1 MASQPFR
8 WEFRICLKPKT
19 DGIHRSMYSVGAR
32 VDGLYAGGDVWFP
45 GLIDGANADGS
56 YAIQYDDGEREEAVQ
71 EASVRPHV
79 AGTFSVGSRVL
90 SRYNG
95 GDDWYPGVI
104 SDINCDAET
113 YDIAYDDGEFEPGV
127 AFAMVED
134 ESTAAKPAS
143 TADNHDDEEEE
154 EDSETPIVHDDPPVF
169 PQDGAPAVDCES
181 AAEDATQAIDPGE
194 QTLDIELTDTT
205 QDANTRATDSTALV
219 AQDDGQSEER
229 PAPLSQD
236 NASSSS
242 FQQDPNLPGDAAS
255 PREPDEDAPE
265 DSMSGRTSGRSTHDA
280 NVDTSLEIDVVSGEN
295 TIPTPLP
302 MPTTSLPPS
311 NNMFMFISSA
321 PTIDKPS
328 SLVDERQS
336 SRDSTPRSVASDEIL
351 SNVLHHESETRGIL
365 NTIGAPVTDN
375 DSMLVVKN
383 ALASFLQQL
392 RLAPQLTVDCCR
404 ECRGESILLDCIRD
418 NATYSILVCFAF
430 VIIRRICAVSDAAF
444 TTFIELHVIE
454 CVARIMGQFPH
465 DAVLQASAC
474 GVLAT
479 LARSTGI
486 QVMIELQVALLV
498 IDVLKEHQALN
509 HYSRQVH
516 FYACEVLA
524 KLCDGGDVRVI
535 RLMTAKDPAC
545 HSPVHLF
552 VLLLRQGH
560 QHEDQ
565 KVACAACTLVLCL
578 AARDREC
585 ANVLRSMGALADVST
600 IMAKYPNDN
609 GIAAYSQ
616 SATREIALSSM
627 KNGTTTKVQETAKGI
642 LKKEDLR
649 LGGEL
654 FDPKPPK
661 PKARKNKPSLAMDTP
676 TKTTTTLFSRNTM
689 SAAPQLSH
697 NVADSITK
705 IQQRTQKKASIDN
718 ASSMPPSS
726 VKKRTAA
733 ALAWEQPTE
742 TKHAFVPFEQKLEMR
757 MLQASNRK
765 ASVVTSPS
773 KSHDREIVLL
783 KTYGVPKIRNIDRVR
798 GLPTASSTTRQ
809 KPTIPKPKPPATSF
823 TARPPHTKD
832 DAEKAGNPRERPLVK
847 TPKPPPLDDKRMK
860 TPEPKTTMTIKVV
873 KQKFAQTPPSP
884 SRDVQP
890 SDMSQLATKLF
901 QPSPAPTLTET
912 RLSESRLSFSDK
924 LHEMIKRAEVALCR
938 PASSQ
943 RLDFQDMET
952 TTVKFDEA
960 ELPKRPP
967 LETAAIEKLAH
978 AKPPPKPPKPT
989 NPPTKETKPPL
1000 KPAPSARGGRANDH
1014 VVGKPKK
1021 DPQSVGKP
1029 SSLTMKTNAFQRP
1042 PSPKTKPTSP
1052 KTPTKSRAEQHKA
1065 ESIPQR
1071 DAKPVDEKPPPATAP
1086 TKPQADSPTVSAPT
1100 PRQAECAQESAASEE
1115 ERVEMPPIEPQEE
1128 IKMAGDN
1135 VASDEVSVSNVSE
1148 PSGVVDAMMNVS
1160 ALPEVHV
1167 DPSSKSEA
1175 PRDEIKE
1182 ETSEAAMEVSPTT
1195 DEEPLDE
1202 QMNEPNSARTAASYE
1217 DDEFES
1223 LEDDAEVKQPL
1234 DQSDDAFDTI
1244 EQLQQGQ
1251 VVSDGLADEA
1261 LAATTAMD
1269 AAPSDSKEDLDQSRV
1284 HGESSESTLDA
1295 VSHHDKEAQD
1305 ASSSEIHVASPEL
1318 CLPSLHTA
1326 GSNDADH
1333 GIDGEEMFAGKSEME
1348 HDLLASSIATRSEKA
1363 ADPGKDAIAEHE
1375 ESSDGHEKDE
1385 AYQVHEDPALES
1397 NATQD
1402 TTTADLELS
1411 AIQTHAVGSP
1421 RDLIAHD
1428 EPRSLATE
1436 LTEEEAQAA
1445 AAAQVTHQAVEDAIA
1460 PSISPQEEMKHEE
1473 IAPSDAQT
1481 AEPSLPIEGRLDDG
1495 CLESIAR
1502 QEDVDEMLHQR
1513 EAQILVDQVD
1523 GRDEES
1529 AQPDTSPTEALA
1541 TDAEPIDE
1549 QIDDVQ
1555 TQTSSAQS
1563 QESQVSQEQSQS
1575 RADEW
1580 PQVDRGESSPTVQTT
1595 LLDMRD
1601 DEFQP
1606 ELEQDELMCLP
1617 PTEELQLGQ
1626 ETLALDANAADEGS
1640 SDEYNS
1646 TLAAAMDQSTLP
1658 ATDRSIDTG
1667 DEAPWDAVTSE
1678 EESNVT
1684 CEIKQVSEETTGKT
1698 LEEDQR
1704 SPLTSNLVS
1713 LEAKRRDKRDDD
1725 GDPSSRQELKDDQ
1738 VPNESE
1744 EMDKVDGKHSL
1755 SLATEDLPQTHV
1767 DDGLKTPP
1775 CVESNESH
1783 GNEEPADVCNLQAY
1797 SEWNDDSPN
1806 NFLSHDSSLSDET
1819 KEEKIASSA
1828 ARLEDSAVAPPSD
1841 STRMDECGEPSKD
1854 LTEAHVMDTTSENV
1868 SAICEAVS
1876 DTTAPS
1882 GSDDAMDGLDAEN
1895 TPPSPSLDVDKFD
1908 EDEDPYGDG
1917 DFETLKMK
1925 AELAAHAD
1933 DADISSSALCD
1944 FSESTTFAESRA
1956 MEASVESPGNSRA
1969 WTAVNTQQ
1977 EANDTNDSTPN
1988 AHSARDT
1995 SSEAE
2000 STSSNESDAGPP
2012 EIAHGHP
2019 NVDGEST
2026 SSDETI
2032 AEPSATEV
2040 VETAEPE
2047 VAVEAPVVE
2056 PSEVVAE
2063 AVVESAAAE
2072 PTEDAI
2078 AAEAPVE
2085 AAVEPVV
2092 DAVVEAEPVV
2102 EPVVNAVTAPS
2113 EPVVESV
2120 VKPIVDAAV
2129 DAVEAHAHGPI
2140 DTSDESNRGEDIDP
2154 LEPVSV
2160 ENEESAIQESHA
2172 VHPREEAMQ
2181 SVVEKAGQ
2189 DERHEQIA
2197 APLSD
2202 QQVGA
2207 QDVDAGLVPTGDLMS
2222 VHADETLSMP
2232 SKSARSENY
2241 VENDVEKSPGAS
2253 MPSNEESTELRVTQ
2267 LALDRLE
2274 QVGDEDPYDGDDFE
2288 SEREPPTDQAMD
2300 ELVECQATTTTTSE
2314 DNEDATGDE
2323 LNEPKEELTEKV
2335 QEDDG
2340 KELENGNALEDQVAG
2355 DCSCLEETP
2364 PMDSTEHD
2372 AKSAAKE
2379 DFAAKSANIGGD
2391 TALGNESSH
2400 EASTPAQSAE
2410 AFMTTTED
2418 LSIPREEP
2426 KLHEETSPNPQIGLT
2441 NEDVEAPV
2449 VTGDSVQD
2457 EQPEETSAID
2467 GGNAQETTTG
2477 NGMEEAED
2485 ALRPQS
2491 SHERRKSTDDSELME
2506 LKATPR
2512 SSISSS
2518 SASSSTLSSSSSTST
2533 SLSTSASSTSASSTS
2548 ASSNPSQASE
2558 HKSKNDGDSYDQ
2570 ADFDQLDNMQ
2580 AANEGDP
2587 LPTNDVE
2594 STSRVDL
2601 ESFDDHAAV
2610 PTVEKE
2616 SNGSIDDDAQVAAP
2630 SSRETLNRPS
2640 EDVMV
2645 PTNEGSTSIS
2655 TAVDAPSVPT
2665 IDLRGLNAM
2674 QDDDP
2679 SEPSRCDEPTKPEDA
2694 LVHGIPDAGSAH
2706 DDGQDASFG
2715 QESPPTSRQVSP
2727 VLKDEQVVD
2736 ASSLT
2741 PPHGDESTA
2750 WPSTDEMSSPVVVE
2764 TETALPDKTEHPVD
2778 HAMETQQRELDVEAS
2793 ESSSSTSAMNT
2804 ARSTSSTEVEIDPV
2818 LRKDAST
2825 KSADS
2830 YEEDEF
2836 ESASDAPSTSRKDD
2850 GMSPREPFLD
2860 VHPRHESEPSDDS
2873 APSDKL
2879 DAALL
2884 STLDDDTPKE
2894 ESKQATEAPAAVE
2907 ALARPDR
2914 AEEGKEAP
2922 PPPFDEE
2929 EDPQLGEDIYA
2940 DDDFE
2945 D

>member
-1 MASQPFR
+1 MVSRPFR

-19 DGIHRSMYSVGAR
+19 DDIHRSMYSVGAR

-79 AGTFSVGSRVL
+79 VGTFSVGSRVL
-90 SRYNG
+90 ARYNG

-127 AFAMVED
+127 AFVMVED
-134 ESTAAKPAS
+134 ESTADKPAS
-143 TADNHDDEEEE
+143 AADNHDDEEEE
-154 EDSETPIVHDDPPVF
+154 DSETSIVHDDPPVF
-169 PQDGAPAVDCES
+169 PQDGAPAVDGES

-194 QTLDIELTDTT
+194 QPLDSELTDTT
-205 QDANTRATDSTALV
+205 QDTNTRATDSTALV
-219 AQDDGQSEER
+219 AQDDGQREEQ

-236 NASSSS
+236 NASSSLD
-242 FQQDPNLPGDAAS
+242 QDPNLPGDAES
-255 PREPDEDAPE
+255 PREHEEDAPE

-280 NVDTSLEIDVVSGEN
+280 NVDTSVEIDVVSGEN
-295 TIPTPLP
+295 TVSTPLP
-302 MPTTSLPPS
+302 MPTTTLPPS

-321 PTIDKPS
+321 PTIDKP

-418 NATYSILVCFAF
+418 NATYSILVCFVF

-486 QVMIELQVALLV
+486 QIMIELQVALLV

-535 RLMTAKDPAC
+535 RLMAAKDPAC

-585 ANVLRSMGALADVST
+585 ANVLRSMGALANVST

-661 PKARKNKPSLAMDTP
+661 PKARKNKPSLAIDTP

-873 KQKFAQTPPSP
+873 KQNFAKTPPSP

-943 RLDFQDMET
+943 RLDVQDMET
-952 TTVKFDEA
+952 TTIKFDEA
-960 ELPKRPP
+960 ELPKKPP

-989 NPPTKETKPPL
+989 KPPTKETKPPL

-1014 VVGKPKK
+1014 AVGKPRK
-1021 DPQSVGKP
+1021 DPPSVGKP
-1029 SSLTMKTNAFQRP
+1029 SSPTVKTNAFQRP

-1065 ESIPQR
+1065 ESIPQP
-1071 DAKPVDEKPPPATAP
+1071 DAKPADEDLPRATAP
-1086 TKPQADSPTVSAPT
+1086 TKSQADSPTVSAPT
-1100 PRQAECAQESAASEE
+1100 PRQAERAQESPASEE
-1115 ERVEMPPIEPQEE
+1115 ERVEMHSIEPREE
-1128 IKMAGDN
+1128 IKMAGDG

-1148 PSGVVDAMMNVS
+1148 PSGIVDAMMNVS

-1167 DPSSKSEA
+1167 DPSSKNEA

-1182 ETSEAAMEVSPTT
+1182 ETSEVAMEVSPTT

-1234 DQSDDAFDTI
+1234 DQSDDALDTI

-1269 AAPSDSKEDLDQSRV
+1269 AAPTDSKEDLDQARV

-1295 VSHHDKEAQD
+1295 VSLLDKEAQD
-1305 ASSSEIHVASPEL
+1305 ASSSEIHAASSEL
-1318 CLPSLHTA
+1318 CLPSLHAA

-1333 GIDGEEMFAGKSEME
+1333 AIDGEEMLAGKLDME
-1348 HDLLASSIATRSEKA
+1348 HDLLASSIATKSEID

-1385 AYQVHEDPALES
+1385 VH
-1397 NATQD
+1397 
-1402 TTTADLELS
+1402 
-1411 AIQTHAVGSP
+1411 
-1421 RDLIAHD
+1421 
-1428 EPRSLATE
+1428 
-1436 LTEEEAQAA
+1436 AA
-1445 AAAQVTHQAVEDAIA
+1445 RQ
-1460 PSISPQEEMKHEE
+1460 
-1473 IAPSDAQT
+1473 
-1481 AEPSLPIEGRLDDG
+1481 AEPSLSIEGRLDDG
-1495 CLESIAR
+1495 CLESVAR
-1502 QEDVDEMLHQR
+1502 QEEVDEMLQQP

-1523 GRDEES
+1523 EVDDKS
-1529 AQPDTSPTEALA
+1529 AQPDTSSPETLA
-1541 TDAEPIDE
+1541 IDVEPIDE

-1555 TQTSSAQS
+1555 IQTSSAQS
-1563 QESQVSQEQSQS
+1563 QENQVSQEQSQS

-1580 PQVDRGESSPTVQTT
+1580 PQVDRGEPSSTVQTT

-1626 ETLALDANAADEGS
+1626 ETLALDSNAADEGS
-1640 SDEYNS
+1640 DATNS
-1646 TLAAAMDQSTLP
+1646 TLAAAVDQSTLP
-1658 ATDRSIDTG
+1658 ATDRTIDTG

-1678 EESNVT
+1678 EEANIT
-1684 CEIKQVSEETTGKT
+1684 CEIKQVLEQTTDKT
-1698 LEEDQR
+1698 LDEDQDL
-1704 SPLTSNLVS
+1704 PLTSNLVS
-1713 LEAKRRDKRDDD
+1713 LEANRRGKRDDD

-1767 DDGLKTPP
+1767 DDGLKTLR

-1783 GNEEPADVCNLQAY
+1783 GDEEPADVCNLQAH

-1806 NFLSHDSSLSDET
+1806 NFLSQDSSSSSDET

-1828 ARLEDSAVAPPSD
+1828 ARLEDSAIAPPSD

-1854 LTEAHVMDTTSENV
+1854 LTEAHVVDTTSENV
-1868 SAICEAVS
+1868 MCEAIS

-1895 TPPSPSLDVDKFD
+1895 TPPSPSLDVDKID

-1917 DFETLKMK
+1917 EFETLEMK

-1933 DADISSSALCD
+1933 DADILSSALCE

-1956 MEASVESPGNSRA
+1956 MEASVESPGNSQA
-1969 WTAVNTQQ
+1969 WTAVDTQQ
-1977 EANDTNDSTPN
+1977 EANDTNDSAPN
-1988 AHSARDT
+1988 AHSALVT

-2000 STSSNESDAGPP
+2000 STSFNESDAGPP

-2032 AEPSATEV
+2032 VEPSATEV

-2047 VAVEAPVVE
+2047 VAVEAPV
-2056 PSEVVAE
+2056 
-2063 AVVESAAAE
+2063 
-2072 PTEDAI
+2072 
-2078 AAEAPVE
+2078 E

-2092 DAVVEAEPVV
+2092 DVVVEAEPVV

-2113 EPVVESV
+2113 EAVVESV
-2120 VKPIVDAAV
+2120 VEPIVDAAME
-2129 DAVEAHAHGPI
+2129 AVEAHAHGPI
-2140 DTSDESNRGEDIDP
+2140 DSSGETNRDEDSEP
-2154 LEPVSV
+2154 LESVSV

-2232 SKSARSENY
+2232 SKSARSEVLERQND
-2241 VENDVEKSPGAS
+2241 VEDDVEKSPGAS
-2253 MPSNEESTELRVTQ
+2253 MPSNEESTELRVTP

-2288 SEREPPTDQAMD
+2288 SEREPPTDQATD
-2300 ELVECQATTTTTSE
+2300 ELVECQATTTMTTSE
-2314 DNEDATGDE
+2314 DNQDATGDE
-2323 LNEPKEELTEKV
+2323 LNEPKEESTEKV
-2335 QEDDG
+2335 EEDDR
-2340 KELENGNALEDQVAG
+2340 KELDNGNAHEDQVAG
-2355 DCSCLEETP
+2355 DSSSLEETP

-2372 AKSAAKE
+2372 AMSAAKE
-2379 DFAAKSANIGGD
+2379 DFAAESANIEGD
-2391 TALGNESSH
+2391 TALGNEISR
-2400 EASTPAQSAE
+2400 EASTAVESPE

-2418 LSIPREEP
+2418 LSAPREEP
-2426 KLHEETSPNPQIGLT
+2426 KLHEEASPNPQIDMT

-2449 VTGDSVQD
+2449 VTGDSAQD
-2457 EQPEETSAID
+2457 ERPDETSAID

-2477 NGMEEAED
+2477 NDVEEAED

-2491 SHERRKSTDDSELME
+2491 SHERRKSTDESELMAS
-2506 LKATPR
+2506 KATPR
-2512 SSISSS
+2512 SSISSSATS
-2518 SASSSTLSSSSSTST
+2518 SASSSTLSSSSSTS
-2533 SLSTSASSTSASSTS
+2533 LSTSASSTS

-2570 ADFDQLDNMQ
+2570 EDFDQLDNMQ
-2580 AANEGDP
+2580 AANEDEL

-2594 STSRVDL
+2594 NTSRVDL

-2616 SNGSIDDDAQVAAP
+2616 SNGSVDDAQAQVAAP

-2640 EDVMV
+2640 EDVMAAA
-2645 PTNEGSTSIS
+2645 NEASTSIS

-2665 IDLRGLNAM
+2665 IDLHGLNAM

-2679 SEPSRCDEPTKPEDA
+2679 SEPSRSDEPEDA
-2694 LVHGIPDAGSAH
+2694 LVHGIPDAGSGQNAAH
-2706 DDGQDASFG
+2706 DDGQDAPFG
-2715 QESPPTSRQVSP
+2715 QESPSTSRQDSP
-2727 VLKDEQVVD
+2727 VLKEEQVVD
-2736 ASSLT
+2736 VSSLT
-2741 PPHGDESTA
+2741 APQGDELTA
-2750 WPSTDEMSSPVVVE
+2750 WPSTDATSSPVVVE
-2764 TETALPDKTEHPVD
+2764 TETALPDKTEHPVET
-2778 HAMETQQRELDVEAS
+2778 ETQQRELDVEAS

-2836 ESASDAPSTSRKDD
+2836 ESASEAPSTSRKDD
-2850 GMSPREPFLD
+2850 DMSPREPSLD

-2884 STLDDDTPKE
+2884 STLDDDNTPKE
-2894 ESKQATEAPAAVE
+2894 ESEQETEAPEAVE
-2907 ALARPDR
+2907 R

-2922 PPPFDEE
+2922 PPPLDEE
-2929 EDPQLGEDIYA
+2929 EDPQVGEDIYA